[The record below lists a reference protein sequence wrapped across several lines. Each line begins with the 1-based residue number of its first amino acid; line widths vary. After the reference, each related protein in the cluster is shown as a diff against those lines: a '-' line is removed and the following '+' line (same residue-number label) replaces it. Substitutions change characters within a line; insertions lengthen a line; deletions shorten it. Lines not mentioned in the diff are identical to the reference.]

1 MRSLW
6 MLGASFF
13 FALMSAFVKIG
24 SAHFSFWELVGYRS
38 LFGVLLVGG
47 WIAATR
53 RSVATQ
59 HFAGHFRRSLL
70 GSASQ
75 SVWFYAMGLLPLAT
89 GLTLNYTNPL
99 FMASI
104 LTGAA
109 LLRGERPQW
118 KLIAAALTGFAG
130 VVLMLRPS
138 VGAGQVQPALVGL
151 TSGLLAALVAL
162 QIRELARM
170 GEPTW
175 RIVFYYTLFGTLWGF
190 GGHVILEGMPSAISA
205 ESLKSLAGMGVSAT
219 LGQLCMTQALGARN
233 ILVSS
238 VLQYSAILF
247 ATAFG
252 YLFFGDSV
260 PPGAALGIGLIMV
273 SGVGATLCIKRPKA

>member
-13 FALMSAFVKIG
+13 FALMSAFVKTG
-24 SAHFSFWELVGYRS
+24 AAHFSFWELVGYRS

-47 WIAATR
+47 WILATR
-53 RSVATQ
+53 RSVATA
-59 HFAGHFRRSLL
+59 HLAGHFRRSLL

-75 SVWFYAMGLLPLAT
+75 TVWFYAMGLLPLAT

-99 FMASI
+99 FMALI
-104 LTGAA
+104 LTLAA
-109 LLRGERPQW
+109 LIRHERPQW
-118 KLIAAALTGFAG
+118 KLVAAALCGFAG

-138 VGAGQVQPALVGL
+138 VGAGQAQPAMIGL
-151 TSGLLAALVAL
+151 CSGLLAALVAL
-162 QIRELARM
+162 QIRQLARM

-190 GGHVILEGMPSAISA
+190 GGHILLEGAPSALSA
-205 ESLKSLAGMGVSAT
+205 ESLRPLAGMGIAAT
-219 LGQLCMTQALGARN
+219 AGQLCMTQALGARN

-247 ATAFG
+247 ATLFG
-252 YLFFGDSV
+252 YLFFGDTV
-260 PPGAALGIGLIMV
+260 PAAAAAGIALIII
-273 SGVGATLCIKRPKA
+273 SGVGATLCIKRRSQ